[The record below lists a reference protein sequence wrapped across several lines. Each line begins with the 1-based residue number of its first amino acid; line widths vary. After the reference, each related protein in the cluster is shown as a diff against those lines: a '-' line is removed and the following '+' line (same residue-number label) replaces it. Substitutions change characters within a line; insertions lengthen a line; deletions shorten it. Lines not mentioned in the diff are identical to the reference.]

1 MRPRLIF
8 IANIEVLLFIFS
20 HQTPPASMQLYN
32 ESIAT
37 LEQLSILRA
46 WAKVYICAIEQWK
59 KQTTSK
65 EESSSQNNSLLVL
78 VEPSLS
84 ILIKHWFAVLRD
96 FSILS
101 LPQNILDDLKESG
114 FDGGGTFFT
123 ADSIE
128 CCKEHYYTSWP
139 LILLACSVWMR
150 YGQNLS
156 NTKDNGVKEKS
167 NFHLILGIC
176 MDFLSNNSKREDER
190 PIQLCLSSIENLL
203 ECEKLQLE
211 LMSDVRMPI
220 ELLNLLY
227 KLILTLDS
235 MQTQQLLV

>member
-1 MRPRLIF
+1 
-8 IANIEVLLFIFS
+8 
-20 HQTPPASMQLYN
+20 MQLYN

-128 CCKEHYYTSWP
+128 VREGFNKQIRNFDYFESWS
-139 LILLACSVWMR
+139 LNFTRIVGDRLLNR
-150 YGQNLS
+150 Y
-156 NTKDNGVKEKS
+156 
-167 NFHLILGIC
+167 
-176 MDFLSNNSKREDER
+176 R
-190 PIQLCLSSIENLL
+190 LSSVFDPLVSARLICQNTSFRVGYDQPRTTFLITYVFL
-203 ECEKLQLE
+203 ESLV
-211 LMSDVRMPI
+211 VR
-220 ELLNLLY
+220 
-227 KLILTLDS
+227 
-235 MQTQQLLV
+235 